1 MMRYATTKQW
11 VVRSIA
17 TLLLVSVLAVHPFD
31 RTGHIQEAEAGA
43 GLANVATELTQIVNV
58 AFSSITAAAT
68 TGLVGK
74 ELVMDGIFFA
84 IAKIFLSAMI
94 RSLTNWVN
102 SGFNGSPTFVQDL
115 KGYLLNVADEAAAEF
130 LFSEDGLGLTALET
144 LCSPFQLDVQ
154 FAITNSIAGH
164 LSDREDGYRAQC
176 TLSEV
181 AGNLQNF
188 MQGDFVGGGGW
199 QNWIRMTQDPYNNT
213 AYGAR
218 MSAEAAF
225 YQYMLQQEANERQTI
240 NFGQGF
246 LSMKDENGSIT
257 TPGALIAGQMN
268 KALGA
273 GQDVLVEADEINEL
287 IGALFYQLVNRI
299 FGSVGGLAGAGG
311 DPFFSANGDDI
322 LGPTVDFDDLYEPF
336 DPGDLGGGSG
346 GDDGDSIDPVDPNT
360 PTGPIDP
367 YTGEPLDPAIDGT
380 TDESFDPVT
389 GQIGNDIN
397 NIPAADPVAGSTSV
411 DSP

>member
-1 MMRYATTKQW
+1 MMRSRTIKKMLTRG
-11 VVRSIA
+11 VIGFLLVSILAIHPIDPRGKVQVAEAGGAGGPFALEVTNIQNAIASTFSAAADA
-17 TLLLVSVLAVHPFD
+17 TLL
-31 RTGHIQEAEAGA
+31 
-43 GLANVATELTQIVNV
+43 
-58 AFSSITAAAT
+58 
-68 TGLVGK
+68 GK
-74 ELVMDGIFFA
+74 ELTLDGIFFA
-84 IAKIFLSAMI
+84 IAKIFLSSMI

-115 KGYLLNVADEAAAEF
+115 KEHLVNVADEAAAEF
-130 LFSEDGLGLTALET
+130 LFSEDGLGFTALET

-154 FAITNSIAGH
+154 FAITNSIAGR
-164 LSDREDGYRAQC
+164 LSQEDDGYRAQC
-176 TLSEV
+176 TLSEM

-188 MQGDFVGGGGW
+188 MQGDFGGGGGW
-199 QNWIRMTQDPYNNT
+199 QNWVQVTQDPYNNT

-225 YQYMLQQEANERQTI
+225 MNFMAQKQANEKLTL

-246 LSMKDENGSIT
+246 LSMKDANGHIT

-287 IGALFYQLVNRI
+287 IAALFYQLVNRI

-311 DPFFSANGDDI
+311 DAFFSDNGDGI
-322 LGPTVDFDDLYEPF
+322 IGPTLDFDDLFVPPNPDDIGDNPA
-336 DPGDLGGGSG
+336 DPVDPT
-346 GDDGDSIDPVDPNT
+346 DPTDPSIDPVDPFT
-360 PTGPIDP
+360 D
-367 YTGEPLDPAIDGT
+367 EPLDPTIPGT
-380 TDESFDPVT
+380 NDESIDPVT
-389 GQIGNDIN
+389 EVIEDNLDDI
-397 NIPAADPVAGSTSV
+397 PTADPVTSTSTDSV